1 MFPINGVGNP
11 GQPYAKRWSC
21 IPLLY
26 QMQRWTQNKLQTWI
40 PETIKLEA
48 NMVGKLLDSG
58 LDNEFFWFVAKSKD
72 NRYKNMMM

>member
-21 IPLLY
+21 ILTLIPK
-26 QMQRWTQNKLQTWI
+26 QRWTQNKLQTWI

-48 NMVGKLLDSG
+48 NMEG
-58 LDNEFFWFVAKSKD
+58 NPW
-72 NRYKNMMM
+72 